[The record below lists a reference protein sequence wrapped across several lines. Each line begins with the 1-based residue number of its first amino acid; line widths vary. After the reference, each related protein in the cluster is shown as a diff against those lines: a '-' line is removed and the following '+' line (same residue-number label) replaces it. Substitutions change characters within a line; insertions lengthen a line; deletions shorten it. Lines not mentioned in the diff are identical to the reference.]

1 MGADSRPG
9 GTDMLKRS
17 VIAMALLTLLAPATA
32 RADLLL
38 TPNIGVTF
46 GGAAES
52 EHLTYGVS
60 AAWMGGGIFG
70 FEADFHYTPEF
81 FEPNDDDID
90 FIDDSN
96 VLSLMGNVILGIPI
110 GGQHGGGFRPYGV
123 AGLGLLKSSV
133 TSTDQLT
140 DVNANDFGFNL
151 GVGAMGFF
159 SNHIGIRGEVRYFRS
174 FQDLE
179 AAVENAVKG
188 QFEEISDTEPGSF
201 DFWRANVGV
210 TFRW

>member
-1 MGADSRPG
+1 MV
-9 GTDMLKRS
+9 KRAAI
-17 VIAMALLTLLAPATA
+17 VAAVFLVLAPASA

-46 GGAAES
+46 GGSADNR

-60 AAWMGGGIFG
+60 AGWMGGGVFG
-70 FEADFHYTPEF
+70 FEADFHYAPEF
-81 FEPNDDDID
+81 FEPHDNDID

-96 VLSLMGNVILGIPI
+96 VLSLMGNLILGIPI

-123 AGLGLLKSSV
+123 AGLGLLKSRV
-133 TSTDQLT
+133 TSTDQLL
-140 DVNANDFGFNL
+140 DVSSSDFGFNL
-151 GVGAMGFF
+151 GVGAMAFF
-159 SNHIGIRGEVRYFRS
+159 NDTIGIRGDVRYFRS

-179 AAVENAVKG
+179 AAVRNAIAG
-188 QFEEISDTEPGSF
+188 QFDEINATEPATLN
-201 DFWRANVGV
+201 FWRLNVGV

>member
-1 MGADSRPG
+1 MR
-9 GTDMLKRS
+9 KRA
-17 VIAMALLTLLAPATA
+17 VIAATLSLVLAPAAA
-32 RADLLL
+32 RADVLL

-46 GGAAES
+46 GGTAE
-52 EHLTYGVS
+52 EQHLTYGVS

-110 GGQHGGGFRPYGV
+110 GGQSGGGFRPYGV
-123 AGLGLLKSSV
+123 AGLGLLKSRV

-140 DVNANDFGFNL
+140 DVDSSDFGFNL

-159 SNHIGIRGEVRYFRS
+159 TDHVGIRGELRYFRS

-179 AAVENAVKG
+179 AAITDAVEG
-188 QFEEISDTEPGSF
+188 DFDEISDNEPGSF